1 MLRKGE
7 KSQSKG
13 IMSMMGWMGT
23 EGESEVQSIAVVL
36 KITIIPKFFVFGIF
50 LLFFQPV
57 V

>member
-13 IMSMMGWMGT
+13 IMLVMGWMGT
-23 EGESEVQSIAVVL
+23 EGEREVQSIAVAL